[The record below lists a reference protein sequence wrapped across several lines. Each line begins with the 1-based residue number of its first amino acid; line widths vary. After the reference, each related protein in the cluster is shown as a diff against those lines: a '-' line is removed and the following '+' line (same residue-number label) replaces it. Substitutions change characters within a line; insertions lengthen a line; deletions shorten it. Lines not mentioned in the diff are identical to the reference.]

1 MRMISAR
8 FLRAKEGNFAI
19 IASLLTVP
27 LVLGAAVL
35 VDLDSISRQQDELQ
49 QAMDAAA
56 LAVAR
61 EGKDVTQKQADEIAE
76 QFIAANF
83 NLKAA
88 SFKVVRVGTSFTV
101 QGTAMAKM
109 AFGGLLGYDA
119 WPVAASATADIA
131 YASYEVALVLDTTG
145 SMKGGKL
152 TSMKDAVLGL
162 IDTMSMQVND
172 ENKLKFALVPFAT
185 FVNVGSGYGPDF
197 DGDGKQRPG
206 TGANWLDLKGASTIP
221 QSELGPG
228 ASRFQIY
235 SNLGQNWPG
244 CVETRPVVSG
254 VDYGVSDE
262 EADPSKP
269 NTLFVPAFSIDEPD
283 AGSYANSYI
292 DSDAKPKDK
301 SAAEKKKRFAKYGV
315 NTDADGTPLLGGV
328 LDPVL
333 VAVENLLGGNGKK
346 SIRIDSSASGA
357 TGKPKGPGHGCEMQ
371 PISPLTNDYSGLQT
385 KVKALEANGTTNIM
399 EGVAWG
405 MRVLSP
411 HAPFTEGRDKKEVG
425 IEKIMIV
432 LTDGSNVFGNAPN
445 DLGSSYSSFGYLVDG
460 RVGTESGGAAAT
472 NDLMNE
478 RTLAACANAKAAG
491 IQVYTIRLEEPNVET
506 GMMLKECATSEAD
519 FFDAP
524 SRSQLDEV
532 FAKIKE
538 RIVRIRIAS

>member
-1 MRMISAR
+1 MRKISAR
-8 FLRAKEGNFAI
+8 FCRAKDGNFAI
-19 IASLLTVP
+19 ISSLLMVP

-35 VDLDSISRQQDELQ
+35 VDLDNISRRQDELQ
-49 QAMDAAA
+49 QAMDSAA

-61 EGKDVTQKQADEIAE
+61 EGKDVTQKDADDIAE
-76 QFIAANF
+76 RFLAANF
-83 NLKAA
+83 NPKTT
-88 SFKVVRVGTSFTV
+88 SFKVVRSGTSFTV
-101 QGTAMAKM
+101 EGRAMAEM
-109 AFGGLLGYDA
+109 AFGGLFGYDF

-131 YASYEVALVLDTTG
+131 YASYEIALVLDTTG

-152 TSMKDAVLGL
+152 TAMKDAVLGL

-197 DGDGKQRPG
+197 DKNGKQIPG
-206 TGANWLDLKGASTIP
+206 TGADWLDLSGASTIP
-221 QSELGPG
+221 QSELGDG

-235 SNLGQNWPG
+235 ANLGQDWSG

-254 VDYGVSDE
+254 VDYGVSDA
-262 EADPSKP
+262 EADPSNP
-269 NTLFVPAFSIDEPD
+269 NTLFVPAISIDEPD
-283 AGSYANSYI
+283 SGYANSYI
-292 DSDAKPKDK
+292 KSNAKPRSK
-301 SAAEKKKRFAKYGV
+301 EKQERRKRFAKYGV
-315 NTDADGTPLLGGV
+315 ATDADANPLLGGL
-328 LDPVL
+328 LDPLL
-333 VAVENLLGGNGKK
+333 VPVGDLLNRNGTKTIK
-346 SIRIDSSASGA
+346 IDSSASPL

-371 PISPLTNDYSGLQT
+371 AISPLSADYDALGS

-411 HAPFTEGRDKKEVG
+411 HAPFTEARDKKLVG

-460 RVGTESGGAAAT
+460 RVGTESGGASVT
-472 NDLMNE
+472 NELMNE
-478 RTLAACANAKAAG
+478 RTLAACANAKSAG
-491 IQVYTIRLEEPNVET
+491 VQVYTIRLEEPNVAT
-506 GMMLKECATSEAD
+506 GMMLKECASSEAD

-538 RIVRIRIAS
+538 RIVRVRISS

>member
-1 MRMISAR
+1 MQRISAR
-8 FLRAKEGNFAI
+8 FWCSRDGNFAI
-19 IASLLTVP
+19 ISALLTVP

-35 VDLDSISRQQDELQ
+35 VDLDNISRRQDELQ
-49 QAMDAAA
+49 QAMDSAA

-61 EGKDVTQKQADEIAE
+61 EGKDVTQKDADDIAE
-76 QFIAANF
+76 RFLAANF
-83 NLKAA
+83 NPKTT
-88 SFKVVRVGTSFTV
+88 SFKVVRSGTTFTV
-101 QGTAMAKM
+101 EGRAMAEM
-109 AFGGLLGYDA
+109 AFGGLFGYDA

-131 YASYEVALVLDTTG
+131 YTSYEIALVLDTTG
-145 SMKGGKL
+145 SMRGGKL
-152 TSMKDAVLGL
+152 TAMKDAVLGL

-172 ENKLKFALVPFAT
+172 EDKLKFALVPFAT

-197 DGDGKQRPG
+197 DKKGKQIRG
-206 TGANWLDLKGASTIP
+206 TGADWLDLTGASTIP

-235 SNLGQNWPG
+235 ANLGQDWSG

-254 VDYGVSDE
+254 VDYGVSDAE
-262 EADPSKP
+262 TDPSRP

-283 AGSYANSYI
+283 SAGYANSYI
-292 DSDAKPKDK
+292 RSNAMPGSEDPQ
-301 SAAEKKKRFAKYGV
+301 EKRKRFAKYGV
-315 NTDADGTPLLGGV
+315 ATDANGNPLQGGL
-328 LDPVL
+328 LDPLL
-333 VAVENLLGGNGKK
+333 VAVGNLLGGNGAKT
-346 SIRIDSSASGA
+346 IRIDSSASPS

-371 PISPLTNDYSGLQT
+371 PISPLTADYDALAA

-411 HAPFTEGRDKKEVG
+411 HAPFSEGKDETAG

-460 RVGTESGGAAAT
+460 RVGTESGGASVT

-478 RTLAACANAKAAG
+478 RTIAACANAKSAG
-491 IQVYTIRLEEPNVET
+491 IQVYTIRLEEPNVAT
-506 GMMLKECATSEAD
+506 GMMLKECASSEAD

-524 SRSQLDEV
+524 SRSQLDAV
-532 FAKIKE
+532 FAKIKQ
-538 RIVRIRIAS
+538 RIVRVRISS

>member
-1 MRMISAR
+1 LPSISAC
-8 FLRAKEGNFAI
+8 FLRARDGNFAI
-19 IASLLTVP
+19 ISALLTIP

-35 VDLDSISRQQDELQ
+35 VDLDNISRRQNELQ

-61 EGKDVTQKQADEIAE
+61 EGKDVTQTEADDIAE
-76 QFIAANF
+76 RFLAANF
-83 NLKAA
+83 DRKTT
-88 SFKVVRVGTSFTV
+88 SFKVVRAGTSFTV
-101 QGTAMAKM
+101 QGKAMAEM

-131 YASYEVALVLDTTG
+131 YASYEIALVLDTTG

-152 TSMKDAVLGL
+152 KAMKEAVLGL

-172 ENKLKFALVPFAT
+172 EDKLKFALVPFAT
-185 FVNVGSGYGPDF
+185 FVNVGSRFGPDF
-197 DGDGKQRPG
+197 DKDGKQIAG
-206 TGANWLDLKGASTIP
+206 TGADWLDLTGASTIP

-228 ASRFQIY
+228 ASRFQLY
-235 SNLGQNWPG
+235 ANLGREWPG
-244 CVETRPVVSG
+244 CVETRPVAAG
-254 VDYGVSDE
+254 EDYGVSDDA
-262 EADPSKP
+262 ADPSEP

-283 AGSYANSYI
+283 AGNYANSYI
-292 DSDAKPKDK
+292 DSNAKPKNKDAK
-301 SAAEKKKRFAKYGV
+301 EKAKRFAKYGV
-315 NTDADGTPLLGGV
+315 KTDADGRPLLGGL
-328 LDPVL
+328 LDPAV
-333 VAVENLLGGNGKK
+333 VALGNLLNVNGKK
-346 SIRIDSSASGA
+346 VIKIDASVSGA

-371 PISPLTNDYSGLQT
+371 PVSPLTSDYDALER

-411 HAPFTEGRDKKEVG
+411 HAPFSEGKDETTG
-425 IEKIMIV
+425 IEKIMVV

-445 DLGSSYSSFGYLVDG
+445 DLGSSYSSYGYLVDG
-460 RVGTESGGAAAT
+460 RVGTDSGGASAT
-472 NDLMNE
+472 NELMNE

-491 IQVYTIRLEEPNVET
+491 IQLYTIRLEEPNVET

-532 FAKIKE
+532 FEKIKE
-538 RIVRIRIAS
+538 RIVRVRIAS